1 MGEGQHR
8 SGWPYA
14 RRSLAPL
21 QTPDGILFDDYIE
34 GTFFSPRHRGYEEP
48 WIGVFHH
55 PPRMPPW
62 YTPERHLRAIFAGEA
77 WQRSQPYLQLAIC
90 MTQYL
95 ADWLREQLPV
105 PVVGVAHPMETPDL
119 RFSPDRYLANRDK
132 KIMQVGW
139 FLRNT
144 EAIHQLQAPSG
155 FRKLQLTLPWEWV
168 RRQAE
173 VVCAYECGRGRPR
186 HGGVTVM
193 ERIPDE
199 QYDQLLAENVVFLE
213 YYDVSASNTL
223 VECVVRGT
231 PLVVN
236 RHPALEEYLGAAYPL
251 FYDRFEDVPTLFG
264 DDRIL
269 AGHRHLVQMD
279 KSPFQGTCFR
289 NGVAAAIQAVLP
301 RRYIHGVRLSC

>member
-1 MGEGQHR
+1 
-8 SGWPYA
+8 
-14 RRSLAPL
+14 
-21 QTPDGILFDDYIE
+21 
-34 GTFFSPRHRGYEEP
+34 
-48 WIGVFHH
+48 
-55 PPRMPPW
+55 
-62 YTPERHLRAIFAGEA
+62 
-77 WQRSQPYLQLAIC
+77 